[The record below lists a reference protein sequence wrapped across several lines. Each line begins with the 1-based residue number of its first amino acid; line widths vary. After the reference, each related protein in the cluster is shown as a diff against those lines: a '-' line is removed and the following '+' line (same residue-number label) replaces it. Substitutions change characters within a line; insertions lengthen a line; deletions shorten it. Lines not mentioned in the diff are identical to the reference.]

1 MTPEEFAAYLQD
13 LAAQHGGQL
22 GEPRIID
29 PTVDEMI
36 KTPTGEVKTGGSKPN
51 PTPTYEYRFKDGTII
66 RAKGSGGD
74 PHSSTPATIEIVGG
88 SAGVDPTA
96 ESGAKTVNT
105 PDGRT
110 LQWNPETKR
119 YDIEVGKKESA
130 DPTPAVT
137 TTAKQIWA
145 KKPDGT
151 MGWVDNPNYVPPKA
165 EKPFEQEKKETV
177 EMILAEGAA
186 KAKLIFDQRQ
196 KEYELGI
203 VETPEQKRQRDYEIA
218 MLTEEYK
225 AKVAKARSD
234 EEWER
239 GAAGRASAEARANSA
254 EQRAIQSQQM
264 QRNQAQAGIYSKQA
278 EAGMSAIDRAVGVG
292 VAPTAL
298 AMQGMVFDPRAR
310 ALDLIGQAMQGTDF
324 DPRTRALDLIGGQLQ
339 PQAPMAAPTTAPRL
353 GIQAPRVGN

>member
-29 PTVDEMI
+29 PIIDETIM
-36 KTPTGEVKTGGSKPN
+36 TPTGEVKTGGSKPN
-51 PTPTYEYRFKDGTII
+51 PTPTYEYRFKDGTTI

-74 PHSSTPATIEIVGG
+74 PHSSTPAIIEIVGG
-88 SAGVDPTA
+88 NAGVDPTA

-105 PDGRT
+105 ADGRT

-119 YDIEVGKKESA
+119 YDIEVGKKESV

-145 KKPDGT
+145 RKPDGT

-165 EKPFEQEKKETV
+165 EKPFEQQKKETV

-234 EEWER
+234 EEW
-239 GAAGRASAEARANSA
+239 A
-254 EQRAIQSQQM
+254 RAIQSQQM
-264 QRNQAQAGIYSKQA
+264 QRNQALAGIYSKQA

-310 ALDLIGQAMQGTDF
+310 ALDLIGQAMQGIDF
-324 DPRTRALDLIGGQLQ
+324 DPRARALDLIGGQLQ